1 MLFNFAAMCIKKYMK
16 NRDRMDI
23 ISRILEAANV
33 SSGATKT
40 KIMYKAFL
48 AYSQLGEYL
57 TFLTERDLLSYD
69 LDTHTFKT
77 TEKGLSFLEV
87 YNKINYI
94 LTKQQI

>member
-1 MLFNFAAMCIKKYMK
+1 MVYHSKKGMK

-23 ISRILEAANV
+23 ISRILVAANV

-48 AYSQLGEYL
+48 GFSQLGQYL

-69 LDTHTFKT
+69 LDTQTFKT
-77 TEKGLSFLEV
+77 TVKGLSFLEV
-87 YNKINYI
+87 YNKIDHI
-94 LTKQQI
+94 LTEQQI